1 MGSESIDFQPSRV
14 DRQNR
19 LKSSRSIESIDFQSS
34 WVDSIRSTRSISR
47 SSKRVWQR
55 AWRYPAYLWSLRW
68 VGLYAVKKTPVV
80 GIRRIPA
87 YTPPNTPLITGNCFC
102 HHRIIIQHIPLGH
115 HSMREELLLLSLLHR
130 HLTTGASRGL
140 GNGSPP
146 GPGAELW

>member
-1 MGSESIDFQPSRV
+1 MESMESIDFQPSRV

-68 VGLYAVKKTPVV
+68 VYAVKKTRRLVYAVYP
-80 GIRRIPA
+80 RIP
-87 YTPPNTPLITGNCFC
+87 PPIHHWLPVTVFAITESLSSTFHLDTTRWEKKYFLI
-102 HHRIIIQHIPLGH
+102 
-115 HSMREELLLLSLLHR
+115 SLLHR